1 MDLAKLFQEKENL
14 PPKKANTI
22 FKDIISALITLSFF
36 WLMLIIMFS
45 SLKK

>member
-36 WLMLIIMFS
+36 WLMVIL
-45 SLKK
+45 LLATAKR